1 MGLFQQRPEEQEN
14 EWALPSEPI
23 ERSESEVLDT
33 APAVDPLTIGLGLGA
48 GASVSSIVFPVAP
61 PAPDAFSIE
70 NREPDDEPGD
80 ASGDAGNASPTDSDD
95 N

>member
-33 APAVDPLTIGLGLGA
+33 APAVDPLTIGLDLGA

-70 NREPDDEPGD
+70 NREPGDASDDEPGD
-80 ASGDAGNASPTDSDD
+80 ASDDASDD
-95 N
+95 A

>member
-33 APAVDPLTIGLGLGA
+33 APAIDPLTIGLGLGA

-70 NREPDDEPGD
+70 NREPDDE
-80 ASGDAGNASPTDSDD
+80 SGDAGNASGTDSDD